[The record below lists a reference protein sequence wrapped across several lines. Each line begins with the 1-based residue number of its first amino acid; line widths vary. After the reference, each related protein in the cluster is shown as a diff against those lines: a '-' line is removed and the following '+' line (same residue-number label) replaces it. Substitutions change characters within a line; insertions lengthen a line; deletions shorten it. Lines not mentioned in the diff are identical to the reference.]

1 MLLLRTDWCIFGPS
15 MYERGH
21 VAGRD
26 LMNVLFF
33 VRSDVKLQGLELSR
47 LYRTC
52 EALVKPYTLSLVGI

>member
-1 MLLLRTDWCIFGPS
+1 